1 MRKILVRKSS
11 SLYNFFQTNLIS
23 LHVNI
28 ELGMEIFDFR
38 KCVKVIW
45 SNQFDYVFI
54 SSITLKQK
62 KRLQIKRLSIR
73 FCSTIN
79 FYNWWGY
86 FYKKLN
92 QFKIWKKNQVA
103 TSKSFG
109 LKISKQ
115 AFPLKENNCLESL
128 KPFWWCNF
136 MQKIRSMSSF
146 SSLEHLN
153 NPHFGPIL
161 GSICYINPKTR
172 ISSKW
177 FYQYPAFLWL
187 QLHAKKKKKKEKKK
201 KKKTE
206 IEYTELQ
213 F

>member
-1 MRKILVRKSS
+1 M
-11 SLYNFFQTNLIS
+11 
-23 LHVNI
+23 
-28 ELGMEIFDFR
+28 
-38 KCVKVIW
+38 
-45 SNQFDYVFI
+45 
-54 SSITLKQK
+54 TLKQK

-187 QLHAKKKKKKEKKK
+187 QLHAKKKEKKK
-201 KKKTE
+201 KKKRKRK
-206 IEYTELQ
+206 INASDPFGQKPKPRFFPQKSQ
-213 F
+213 FYEFILHSLYAKDLAKTWRT

>member
-1 MRKILVRKSS
+1 M
-11 SLYNFFQTNLIS
+11 
-23 LHVNI
+23 
-28 ELGMEIFDFR
+28 
-38 KCVKVIW
+38 
-45 SNQFDYVFI
+45 
-54 SSITLKQK
+54 TLKQK

-187 QLHAKKKKKKEKKK
+187 QLHAKKKEKKK
-201 KKKTE
+201 KKKRKRK
-206 IEYTELQ
+206 LNASDPFGQKPKPRFFPKKSQ
-213 F
+213 FYEFILHSLYAKDLAKTWRT